1 MISVMVEDEY
11 PHNISGTCKY
21 RCFLLISEVFF
32 GRLLMPEV
40 VSKLKKLWS
49 EGFKV
54 SCLLRDDVI

>member
-1 MISVMVEDEY
+1 MLMLSPDLR
-11 PHNISGTCKY
+11 G
-21 RCFLLISEVFF
+21 FF